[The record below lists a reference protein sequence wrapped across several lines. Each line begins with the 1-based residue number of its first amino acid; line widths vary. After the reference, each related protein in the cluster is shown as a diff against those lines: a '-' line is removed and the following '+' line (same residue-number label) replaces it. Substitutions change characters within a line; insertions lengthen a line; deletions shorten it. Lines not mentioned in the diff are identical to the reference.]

1 MSALRKTKT
10 DYSPEEYLTLEEKA
24 DFRSEYEDGQIIAM
38 PGNPIDHNRIASNIL
53 RFLGNKL
60 HGDCEILL
68 FDLKIWVETHRKFYY
83 PDVIVLCGEPDFYKK
98 RDDTILNPTVIFEV
112 LSKSTEAKD
121 RNEKFNAYLSLESLK
136 EYVLVSQNKAKVEKY
151 ARQSN
156 DSWLYQA
163 TINLKSAVKI
173 ESISVELSFEEIYER
188 VKL

>member
-1 MSALRKTKT
+1 MSALRKLKT
-10 DYSPEEYLTLEEKA
+10 DYTPEEYLTLEEKA
-24 DFRSEYEDGQIIAM
+24 DFRSEYEDGEIVAM
-38 PGNPIDHNRIASNIL
+38 AGTSIGHVRIVRNLSNRLA
-53 RFLGNKL
+53 NKL
-60 HGDCEILL
+60 SDDCEALTT
-68 FDLKIWVETHRKFYY
+68 DLKVWVETHRKFYY

-136 EYVLVSQNKAKVEKY
+136 EYVLVSQNKAKVEKF

-163 TINLKSAVKI
+163 TIGLKSAVKI
-173 ESISVELSFEEIYER
+173 ESINVELSFEEIYER